1 MQLIL
6 ASLAAL
12 AFTVGGI
19 FMKYA
24 EGLRNVSAS
33 MLFLAMFG
41 FGAVLQSLAMR
52 GTELG
57 STYIMVLGLEAA
69 LAFGFGSFIF
79 SEPVTARKI
88 AAILLIVCGIAM
100 LRID

>member
-79 SEPVTARKI
+79 GEPVTARKI
-88 AAILLIVCGIAM
+88 AAILLIVSGIAL